1 MVLVNTRVISCVCA
15 RCYERGSYIV
25 LVHTPNAVDIN
36 KKRNS
41 HMHSQRLDF
50 LESLHQQSANTHSLL
65 THQLTHP
72 PTVSRRQKRV
82 NQPSYEI
89 YTHASSHKL
98 TLAPTISRRQKRVNQ
113 HSDEIFTHA
122 SSTAWGTQPRLR
134 SSGRRLQRSTRRG
147 RVTSTSSSTHCTF
160 QAWSS
165 CPAVAREEEHVC
177 DNATRMRW

>member
-82 NQPSYEI
+82 NQ
-89 YTHASSHKL
+89 
-98 TLAPTISRRQKRVNQ
+98 
-113 HSDEIFTHA
+113 HSDVIFTHA